1 MKCLVQ
7 RQIVL
12 MADENLRLSLPLCN
26 GYSEMEMDMF
36 FRRKKLSGKKGEL
49 EEKVDEETG
58 AQIDEEVI
66 GEETSSKESSV
77 AENQFTREHVKPV
90 SKDDIKRVVRENC
103 EMAGEVDTQIKN
115 IKHEYE
121 KVTSA
126 LTDMQKIDRITG
138 EDRKELIDICK
149 NIVNLVK
156 ERNNYKNRTMTITES
171 QMRKFEPYEEILVD
185 EIRKMY
191 GAEAY
196 QKAIESDISNLKKE
210 KRLLRNE
217 HRDIVERQTAL
228 KSMAIVLSVLI
239 ISLFVLFV
247 VIYYTLKIDMT
258 FPYLGTVLLAA
269 ISSTVIFIESN
280 KNRRGIAVNERKM
293 NKAISY
299 MNKVKIKYVNN
310 VNMLDYNCEKYGVTG
325 GKDFENKWNEYC
337 RMKEFERRFRENTDK
352 LNFNSECLMDIL
364 KENEVV
370 DREKWISNAIA
381 IIDDREMVEI
391 RHDLNQQ
398 RQKLRERIEYNE
410 GIKANL
416 VKEID
421 ELISENKDMQNEI
434 IDIVKQYNK
443 NITSQQ

>member
-1 MKCLVQ
+1 
-7 RQIVL
+7 
-12 MADENLRLSLPLCN
+12 
-26 GYSEMEMDMF
+26 
-36 FRRKKLSGKKGEL
+36 
-49 EEKVDEETG
+49 
-58 AQIDEEVI
+58 
-66 GEETSSKESSV
+66 
-77 AENQFTREHVKPV
+77 
-90 SKDDIKRVVRENC
+90 
-103 EMAGEVDTQIKN
+103 
-115 IKHEYE
+115 
-121 KVTSA
+121 
-126 LTDMQKIDRITG
+126 MQKIDRITG

-217 HRDIVERQTAL
+217 HRNIVERQTAL

-352 LNFNSECLMDIL
+352 LHFNSECLMDIL

>member
-1 MKCLVQ
+1 
-7 RQIVL
+7 
-12 MADENLRLSLPLCN
+12 
-26 GYSEMEMDMF
+26 MF
-36 FRRKKLSGKKGEL
+36 FNIKKLFGKKGES
-49 EEKVDEETG
+49 EEEIDKETG
-58 AQIDEEVI
+58 AQIDEDVI
-66 GEETSSKESSV
+66 KEETSSEKRGR
-77 AENQFTREHVKPV
+77 AENGADTIENEFTRESVKPV

-352 LNFNSECLMDIL
+352 LHFNSECLMDIL

-434 IDIVKQYNK
+434 IDIVKEYNK

>member
-1 MKCLVQ
+1 
-7 RQIVL
+7 
-12 MADENLRLSLPLCN
+12 
-26 GYSEMEMDMF
+26 MF
-36 FRRKKLSGKKGEL
+36 FNIKKLFGKKGES
-49 EEKVDEETG
+49 EEEIDKETG
-58 AQIDEEVI
+58 AKIDEDVI
-66 GEETSSKESSV
+66 KEETSSEKRGR
-77 AENQFTREHVKPV
+77 AENGTDTIENEFTRESVKPV

-352 LNFNSECLMDIL
+352 LHFNSECLMDIL

-434 IDIVKQYNK
+434 IDIVKEYNK
-443 NITSQQ
+443 NITSQH

>member
-1 MKCLVQ
+1 
-7 RQIVL
+7 
-12 MADENLRLSLPLCN
+12 
-26 GYSEMEMDMF
+26 MF
-36 FRRKKLSGKKGEL
+36 FNIKKLFGKKGES
-49 EEKVDEETG
+49 EEEIDKETG
-58 AQIDEEVI
+58 GQIDEDVI
-66 GEETSSKESSV
+66 KEETSSEKRGR
-77 AENQFTREHVKPV
+77 AENGADTIENEFTRESVKPV

-352 LNFNSECLMDIL
+352 LHFNSECLMDIL

-434 IDIVKQYNK
+434 IDIVKEYNK

>member
-1 MKCLVQ
+1 
-7 RQIVL
+7 
-12 MADENLRLSLPLCN
+12 
-26 GYSEMEMDMF
+26 
-36 FRRKKLSGKKGEL
+36 
-49 EEKVDEETG
+49 
-58 AQIDEEVI
+58 
-66 GEETSSKESSV
+66 
-77 AENQFTREHVKPV
+77 
-90 SKDDIKRVVRENC
+90 
-103 EMAGEVDTQIKN
+103 MAGEVDTQIKN

-217 HRDIVERQTAL
+217 HRNIVERQTAL

-337 RMKEFERRFRENTDK
+337 RMK
-352 LNFNSECLMDIL
+352 
-364 KENEVV
+364 
-370 DREKWISNAIA
+370 
-381 IIDDREMVEI
+381 
-391 RHDLNQQ
+391 
-398 RQKLRERIEYNE
+398 
-410 GIKANL
+410 
-416 VKEID
+416 
-421 ELISENKDMQNEI
+421 
-434 IDIVKQYNK
+434 
-443 NITSQQ
+443 